1 MTRPDPDRIDSTVPR
16 EQQTLALSASRLDEL
31 AAWAVEGTGLAAG
44 ARVRDPAGRVA
55 LIKNEWTDGWFVPG
69 GAVEPGESPTAAAGR
84 EVREETGLEAT
95 VGEPLVVVEQT
106 YREAATG
113 RQRFTAAFVVFA
125 ARAEG
130 SIPDADRLGVRD
142 DEIRA
147 AGWFET
153 LPELHDAEHIRPYL

>member
-1 MTRPDPDRIDSTVPR
+1 MTRPDSDRIDSEVPR
-16 EQQTLALSASRLDEL
+16 EQQTLALSEPRLEEL

-69 GAVEPGESPTAAAGR
+69 GRVEPGESLPAAARR
-84 EVREETGLEAT
+84 EVREETGLEAA
-95 VGEPLVVVEQT
+95 VEAPLVVVEQT

-142 DEIRA
+142 GEIRA

>member
-1 MTRPDPDRIDSTVPR
+1 MSQPDLGRIGSETPR
-16 EQQTLALSASRLDEL
+16 EQQTLTLSESRLKKL
-31 AAWAVEGTGLAAG
+31 AEWGISGTGLAAG
-44 ARVRDPAGRVA
+44 ARVRDPDGRTA

-69 GAVEPGESPTAAAGR
+69 GEVEPGESLPAAARR

-95 VGEPLVVVEQT
+95 VGKPLGVIEQT
-106 YREAATG
+106 YRNDATG
-113 RQRFTAAFVVFA
+113 REWFTAAFVIFA
-125 ARAEG
+125 ARAKG
-130 SIPDADRLGVRD
+130 SIPDPAALGVRD